1 MYRKIDLGVDAGI
14 SYRFFKKIY
23 VGVKYNY
30 GITTTSKIQF
40 TDEYGQPAD
49 RLHLFNRVFV
59 LNLGYFLQ

>member
-30 GITTTSKIQF
+30 GITTTSKMQS
-40 TDEYGQPAD
+40 TDDFGQPDD